1 MLLKRNLNKS
11 IRNHNGFTLI
21 ELLVVIAIIGLLA
34 SIVLVS
40 VNTAREK
47 AKVAKAIAEIRN
59 LHQSLVRYNIDNN
72 ENWPSGCNNFSTVAH
87 WNTVWKNGYINSRI
101 PDDPWGTPYFFDGC
115 PNIEC
120 GPGQS
125 SVCSAGP
132 NKSFG
137 SHNRADMTPQGDD
150 ICIYFEPEC

>member
-1 MLLKRNLNKS
+1 MLPKKDLNKS

-47 AKVAKAIAEIRN
+47 AKITKAIAEVRN
-59 LHQSLVRYNIDNN
+59 LHQALVRYNIDTNS
-72 ENWPSGCNNFSTVAH
+72 WPSGCNNFTTPAD
-87 WNTVWKNGYINSRI
+87 WNTSWKNDYINSNI
-101 PDDPWGTPYFFDGC
+101 PADPWGTPYFFDGC

-125 SVCSAGP
+125 SVC
-132 NKSFG
+132 
-137 SHNRADMTPQGDD
+137 
-150 ICIYFEPEC
+150 